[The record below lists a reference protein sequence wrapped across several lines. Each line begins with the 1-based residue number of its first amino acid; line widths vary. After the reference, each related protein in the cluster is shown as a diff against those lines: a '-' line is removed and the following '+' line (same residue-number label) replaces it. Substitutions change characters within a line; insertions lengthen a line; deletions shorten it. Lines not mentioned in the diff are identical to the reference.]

1 VPEPEATHAQG
12 MSLVIIGA
20 GLAGAKA
27 AEAARATGYDGVLV
41 LVGEEPAPPYERPPL
56 SKQVLRGEKEPESTA
71 VFGPT
76 FYADHEIDLLVD
88 EAVTSLD
95 VASRK
100 LALSS
105 GHTLGYDVAVLATG
119 AAPRRLDLPGSQLT
133 GVHYLRT
140 RGDSVALSSA
150 IRGASRVAVIGAGWI
165 GSEVAASA
173 RQMGADVV
181 MVEPAELP
189 LLRVLGSD
197 VAGAFRDLHTDQG
210 ATLRFGLT
218 PTGFA
223 GSSAV
228 EGVELDD
235 GTVEAADLVV
245 VGVGAGP
252 RVELAEAAG
261 LEVKDGVVVDQHLRA
276 GATGILAAGDVAS
289 AWHPRFERHLRIEHW
304 ANALNQGAAAGHN
317 AVGSPEP
324 YTRLPYFY
332 SDQYDLGLEYV
343 GWADAST
350 SEVAIRGSLAT
361 REFIAFYHQGGVV
374 NAALAVNTWDV
385 IEDLKTIVA
394 ANAPA
399 DLARLT
405 DLDAPLV

>member
-1 VPEPEATHAQG
+1 

-27 AEAARATGYDGVLV
+27 AEAARASGYDGVLV
-41 LVGEEPAPPYERPPL
+41 LIGEEPAPPYERPPL
-56 SKQVLRGEKEPESTA
+56 SKEVLRGDKEPESSA

-76 FYADHEIDLLVD
+76 FYADHEIDLLTD
-88 EAVTSLD
+88 DAVTSID
-95 VASRK
+95 VGARK
-100 LALSS
+100 VVLSG
-105 GHTLGYDVAVLATG
+105 GHTLGYDAAVLTTG
-119 AAPRRLDLPGSQLT
+119 ASPRRLDLPGSDLA

-181 MVEPAELP
+181 MIEPAELP
-189 LLRVLGSD
+189 LLRVLGSS
-197 VAGAFRDLHTDQG
+197 VAAAFRDLHADQG
-210 ATLRFGLT
+210 VTLRFGVA
-218 PTGFA
+218 PTSFS
-223 GSSAV
+223 GSTSVEAV
-228 EGVELDD
+228 QLAD

-245 VGVGAGP
+245 VGVGASP

-261 LEVKDGVVVDQHLRA
+261 LEVADGVVVDENLRA

-289 AWHPRFERHLRIEHW
+289 AWHARFDRHLRVEHW

-317 AVGSPEP
+317 AFGPPQP

-361 REFIAFYHQGGVV
+361 REFIAFYHQDGVV

-394 ANAPA
+394 ANTPA
-399 DLARLT
+399 DLTRLT
-405 DLDAPLV
+405 DPDTPLV